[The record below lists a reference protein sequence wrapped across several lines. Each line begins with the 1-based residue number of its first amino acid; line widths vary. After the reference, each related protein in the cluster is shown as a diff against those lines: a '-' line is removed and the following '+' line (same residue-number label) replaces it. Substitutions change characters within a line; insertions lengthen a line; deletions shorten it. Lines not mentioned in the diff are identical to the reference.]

1 MSTFRPFRRPA
12 APAAVV
18 VFAAILYL
26 AAAPPARSQGITESS
41 GIEALREA
49 REFIESGRFLEAA
62 GFLQELAELTPSD
75 EIRARARK
83 LAGDV
88 LSYWLEKSRAGL
100 SAYLE
105 ALKGPLDANERS
117 AARFNVGMLYYEERD
132 FAHAAQAMEMYLRE
146 FPTGLRAPT
155 ARFILELAKR
165 KAGEKEAPPP
175 EVEREKPR
183 VALETD
189 PEIRVRVLKGT
200 RSAEVA
206 SDAPMKI
213 RILKLA
219 SEFRLGA
226 AVRVEVRSGRLHVLR
241 RAIGGDAAEIRP
253 TQGTIRLNGRAYRGR
268 LTVRVEDGRL
278 LVVNTLKLENYL
290 RAVVPKEMI
299 ASWPIEALKA
309 QAVAART
316 YALYQHRKRTDYLY
330 DVDATILSQVYGGKR
345 TERPKTDRA
354 VSETRGKVLL
364 KGDRLVLAYFHANS
378 GGFTEDS
385 GNVWR
390 VSFPY
395 LQSKADPYSRRK
407 KSAWAYGLSLAE
419 LSRRLKRRGIRVG
432 RVSRVIPLER
442 TASGRIKAFRVVGS
456 RGTRKLSGN
465 TFRIGVGSTR
475 MQSTLVQFREGGEG
489 GRLKM
494 EGRGLG
500 HGVGMSQWGANEM
513 ARRGLSHQEIL
524 SFYYPGT
531 RLTSR

>member
-1 MSTFRPFRRPA
+1 M
-12 APAAVV
+12 
-18 VFAAILYL
+18 
-26 AAAPPARSQGITESS
+26 
-41 GIEALREA
+41 
-49 REFIESGRFLEAA
+49 
-62 GFLQELAELTPSD
+62 
-75 EIRARARK
+75 
-83 LAGDV
+83 
-88 LSYWLEKSRAGL
+88 
-100 SAYLE
+100 
-105 ALKGPLDANERS
+105 
-117 AARFNVGMLYYEERD
+117 
-132 FAHAAQAMEMYLRE
+132 
-146 FPTGLRAPT
+146 
-155 ARFILELAKR
+155 
-165 KAGEKEAPPP
+165 
-175 EVEREKPR
+175 
-183 VALETD
+183 
-189 PEIRVRVLKGT
+189 
-200 RSAEVA
+200 
-206 SDAPMKI
+206 
-213 RILKLA
+213 
-219 SEFRLGA
+219 
-226 AVRVEVRSGRLHVLR
+226 
-241 RAIGGDAAEIRP
+241 
-253 TQGTIRLNGRAYRGR
+253 
-268 LTVRVEDGRL
+268 TVRVEDGRL

-316 YALYQHRKRTDYLY
+316 YALYQRRKRTDYLY

-364 KGDRLVLAYFHANS
+364 KGGRLVLAYFHANS

-456 RGTRKLSGN
+456 RGSRKLSGN

-475 MQSTLVQFREGGEG
+475 MQSTLVRFRDGGRGGG

-513 ARRGLSHQEIL
+513 ARRGMGHQEIL

-531 RLTSR
+531 RPRCRPPTRIGSARRRVDWRSCLTQSGCAQAGPARKSMNPNGALIIREIHLGFIPRPPLPILILPLNAG